1 MRVRVPVHTG
11 AEPEHL
17 AKLGGVL
24 GEGEVG
30 SQQLGGVLGEG
41 EGRGGGGDGGGEQ
54 RVRSRAEAASL
65 AFARLGPG

>member
-17 AKLGGVL
+17 AQLGGVL

-65 AFARLGPG
+65 AFARLGSG

>member
-1 MRVRVPVHTG
+1 MPVHTG

-17 AKLGGVL
+17 AQLGGVL

-41 EGRGGGGDGGGEQ
+41 EGRGGGDGGGEQ

-65 AFARLGPG
+65 AFARLGSG

>member
-1 MRVRVPVHTG
+1 MPVHTG

-17 AKLGGVL
+17 AQLGGVL

-41 EGRGGGGDGGGEQ
+41 EGRGGGARPGGAGALA
-54 RVRSRAEAASL
+54 RGAA
-65 AFARLGPG
+65 RIGTC